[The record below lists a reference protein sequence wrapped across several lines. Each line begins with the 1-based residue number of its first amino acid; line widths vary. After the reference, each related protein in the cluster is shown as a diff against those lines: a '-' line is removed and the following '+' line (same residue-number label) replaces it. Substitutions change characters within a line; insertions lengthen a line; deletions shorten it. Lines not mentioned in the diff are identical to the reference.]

1 MVPPLV
7 LLVRQNKHG
16 RGFQV
21 WIVGLGARDLVVVFL
36 WGPRQVAVGVERE
49 IFVVQGSPSGVR
61 DGAQVCRGRVGRS
74 HEGKP
79 PIRKGLRERN
89 GDQGTNADPKNQIE
103 IQCPRGQPCHIR
115 SGRAFTPFGGP
126 DPEEIQ
132 IQFFERLD
140 YTSTS
145 PVILS

>member
-1 MVPPLV
+1 VASAMVPPLV

-74 HEGKP
+74 HEGKS

-103 IQCPRGQPCHIR
+103 IHVHGATLSIFGLYSIWRIR
-115 SGRAFTPFGGP
+115 SRK
-126 DPEEIQ
+126 IQ
-132 IQFFERLD
+132 SFFQRLD